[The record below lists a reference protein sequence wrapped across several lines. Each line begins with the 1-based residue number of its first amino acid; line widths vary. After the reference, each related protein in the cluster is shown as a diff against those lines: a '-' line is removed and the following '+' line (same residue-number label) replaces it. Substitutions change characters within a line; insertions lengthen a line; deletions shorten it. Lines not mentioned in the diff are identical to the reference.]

1 MSSRPKPTAPKP
13 DPKFVEER
21 RAEEKGGAT
30 EEKSSSN
37 PIQNCWAW
45 VSENLGWIG
54 TGKNYGL
61 IALNVSPGGTSF
73 LYESVMNMG
82 GDFKEGLLKCAFFK
96 DAAGPWK
103 GDTDPNKV
111 GEICNTAAKS
121 VGSLKLFGACGPNN
135 GLVEV
140 SVGPQSMPLAYV
152 SVYKPGMGLVT
163 SQTFGSVAGFSKD
176 GEGNVVGLTTEDADG
191 NKFVKYPP
199 APTPCGGD

>member
-1 MSSRPKPTAPKP
+1 
-13 DPKFVEER
+13 
-21 RAEEKGGAT
+21 
-30 EEKSSSN
+30 
-37 PIQNCWAW
+37 
-45 VSENLGWIG
+45 
-54 TGKNYGL
+54 
-61 IALNVSPGGTSF
+61 LNVSPGGTSF